1 MPIPDSDFD
10 DFSIMVDPIKGRI
23 SMICPA
29 PIIGFNT
36 IGDFKEFVSM
46 LESWIPALEGRIVSN
61 EGAITK
67 EYGEQ
72 VLEQWQEDLKTY
84 LLPKPKQKVRSP
96 GPKKSGSK
104 PKTSLDKEDQ

>member
-36 IGDFKEFVSM
+36 IDDFKEFVSM
-46 LESWIPALEGRIVSN
+46 LESWIPALEGRIVN
-61 EGAITK
+61 EDGAITK

-72 VLEQWQEDLKTY
+72 VLEQWQEDLKTH
-84 LLPKPKQKVRSP
+84 LLPKPKPKVRSH
-96 GPKKSGSK
+96 GQKKSSNK
-104 PKTSLDKEDQ
+104 PKTSSDKGDR

>member
-1 MPIPDSDFD
+1 VPIPDSDFD

-46 LESWIPALEGRIVSN
+46 LESWIPALEGRIVST

-67 EYGEQ
+67 EYGER
-72 VLEQWQEDLKTY
+72 VLEQWQEDLKTH
-84 LLPKPKQKVRSP
+84 LLPKPKQKARSP
-96 GPKKSGSK
+96 GQKKSSSK
-104 PKTSLDKEDQ
+104 PKTSSDKEDR

>member
-1 MPIPDSDFD
+1 VPIPDSDFD

-46 LESWIPALEGRIVSN
+46 LESWIPALEGRIVSKD
-61 EGAITK
+61 GAITK

-72 VLEQWQEDLKTY
+72 VLEQWQEDLKTN
-84 LLPKPKQKVRSP
+84 LLPKPKAKVRSH
-96 GPKKSGSK
+96 GRKKSNSK
-104 PKTSLDKEDQ
+104 PKTSLDRENP

>member
-23 SMICPA
+23 SLICPA

-46 LESWIPALEGRIVSN
+46 LEAWIPALEGRIVSK
-61 EGAITK
+61 EGTITK
-67 EYGEQ
+67 EYAEQ
-72 VLEQWQEDLKTY
+72 VLKQWEEELKIGLLQDHKQEA
-84 LLPKPKQKVRSP
+84 QSP
-96 GPKKSGSK
+96 GRKRSSSK
-104 PKTSLDKEDQ
+104 PKTSLDEVSP